1 MDIPTFPVLDV
12 SYTTLADDGTVVT
25 VSPDGPA
32 TVPVLQ
38 PGLRDAFR
46 SLLGKHHLRVR
57 SEIRLYSSPTTWKR
71 LKRSR

>member
-1 MDIPTFPVLDV
+1 MGTHTFPVLDV
-12 SYTTLADDGTVVT
+12 PYATLTNDGTVVT
-25 VSPDGPA
+25 VSPDG
-32 TVPVLQ
+32 TVGFPVLQ

-46 SLLGKHHLRVR
+46 SLLGKHHLRIR

>member
-1 MDIPTFPVLDV
+1 MDIPTFPALEV
-12 SYTTLADDGTVVT
+12 SYATLADDGTVVT
-25 VSPDGPA
+25 VPPDG
-32 TVPVLQ
+32 TVGLPVLQ

-46 SLLGKHHLRVR
+46 SLLGNHHLRIR